1 MIRDGYLF
9 FYHSK
14 YICIN
19 FQNIIGPFKGSI
31 NRYPKTERDEGH
43 KFLYEKPSL
52 ACQVLIIRIYKLFHK
67 SFKFINSLSLHL
79 VPDAKWGKK
88 PKNATRI
95 ICLIFVISY
104 PCLPVTRASA
114 RYWFSIHEQLV
125 YVYRVVYHTGISNWM
140 ITIHLKLSQW
150 PLRLWA

>member
-1 MIRDGYLF
+1 MIRDGYF
-9 FYHSK
+9 FYHPK

-19 FQNIIGPFKGSI
+19 FQNIIGPFIGSI

-88 PKNATRI
+88 PKNETI
-95 ICLIFVISY
+95 IIWVIFVISY
-104 PCLPVTRASA
+104 PGLPVTRASA
-114 RYWFSIHEQLV
+114 C
-125 YVYRVVYHTGISNWM
+125 
-140 ITIHLKLSQW
+140 
-150 PLRLWA
+150 